1 MKKISLCTMGLAMLT
16 LASCSSEDA
25 ELQSS
30 NQPTAINFVSSVA
43 MTRSANVSLQQVQIA
58 SSVEVGVFAKT
69 SAGYITNG
77 DNAKLTADGSG
88 NFTGTTLYFP
98 TDGAAVSVSAYAP
111 YNAAFA
117 SKDGEAVSFSV
128 AADQSSDAG
137 YLKSDLLCGAPTGT
151 NSFTKD
157 NPTVAL
163 NFEHKLA
170 KLKVKFTLGDT
181 DVDLKGATINIV
193 NTLPTTTLKVSD
205 GTLGTASG
213 TATTIKAVTFASDAT
228 EFLASAVLIPQTVAA
243 GSFVQIVLADKMLD
257 AKLNSVATFVSGKS
271 YTYNVNIS
279 GSGAE
284 TKAEIVL
291 SSTVTDWVED
301 ATELTGDLTEE
312 ELPEVTYS
320 PTSFVAL
327 TSGQNATYENGVYTW
342 TASTNNLM
350 TIVEFSAGELAQ
362 YKTLEVTTSDMT
374 AGANWRMGYV
384 VDGGSFTQFSGS
396 PYYSA
401 GTKTVDLTALAASG
415 VDLSK
420 VTKIQMGGN
429 SGGGGSITILPSN
442 VVLKGNAGGSSTGGN
457 TGGDTGGSTGGDTGS
472 GDGNTL
478 TATFG
483 TPDSNATYSA
493 PTYTWTGSTSNLM
506 TVFEFANGELANYTT
521 LTFTF
526 SNLVDGPVRMGY
538 YVGSTFTEF
547 GNGYYSAGTKTVD
560 LTALGIDLATV
571 TKIAFGGRSNAGSC
585 DIVASDV
592 VLSK

>member
-1 MKKISLCTMGLAMLT
+1 MNKLSFLPLGLAMLT
-16 LASCSSEDA
+16 LASCSSDEM
-25 ELQSS
+25 EQQSM
-30 NQPTAINFVSSVA
+30 NQPTAINLVSSVGQS
-43 MTRSANVSLQQVQIA
+43 TRSANVNLQKVQIA
-58 SSVEVGVFAKT
+58 SGVEVGVFAKT
-69 SAGYITNG
+69 TTGYIIGG
-77 DNAKLTADGSG
+77 DNAKVTADGNG

-98 TDGAAVSVSAYAP
+98 TDGAAVSVNAYAP

-117 SKDGEAVSFSV
+117 GKDGEAVSFSV
-128 AADQSSDAG
+128 QSDQSSDNG

-163 NFEHKLA
+163 NFEHKLS
-170 KLKVKFTLGDT
+170 KLTVKFTLADDT
-181 DVDLKGATINIV
+181 DVDLKGAAVNIV

-213 TATTIKAVTFASDAT
+213 TATSIKAVTFASDAT
-228 EFLASAVLIPQTVAA
+228 EFQASAVLVPQTVAA
-243 GSFVQIVLADKMLD
+243 GSFVQVVLADKMLD
-257 AKLNSVATFVSGKS
+257 AKLNSAATFQSGKS

-301 ATELTGDLTEE
+301 ATELTGDVTEE

-327 TSGQNATYENGVYTW
+327 TAGQNATYENGVYTW

-374 AGANWRMGYV
+374 EGANWRMGYV

-401 GTKTVDLTALAASG
+401 GKKTVDLAALAASG

-429 SGGGGSITILPSN
+429 SGAGGSITILPAN
-442 VVLKGNAGGSSTGGN
+442 VVLKGNGTS
-457 TGGDTGGSTGGDTGS
+457 TGGSTGGDTGS
-472 GDGNTL
+472 DTGSDTGDGNTL

-483 TPDSNATYSA
+483 TPGSNATYSA

-547 GNGYYSAGTKTVD
+547 GNGYYSAGKKTVD

-585 DIVASDV
+585 DIVATDV

>member
-1 MKKISLCTMGLAMLT
+1 MNKLSFLPLGLAMLT
-16 LASCSSEDA
+16 LASCSSDEM
-25 ELQSS
+25 EQQSM
-30 NQPTAINFVSSVA
+30 NQPTAINLVSSVGQS
-43 MTRSANVSLQQVQIA
+43 TRSANVSLQKVQIA
-58 SSVEVGVFAKT
+58 SGVEVGVFAKT
-69 SAGYITNG
+69 TTGYITGG
-77 DNAKLTADGSG
+77 DNAKVTADGNG

-98 TDGAAVSVSAYAP
+98 TDGAAVSVTAYAP

-117 SKDGEAVSFSV
+117 GKDGEAVSFSV
-128 AADQSSDAG
+128 QADQSSDNG

-163 NFEHKLA
+163 NFEHKLS
-170 KLKVKFTLGDT
+170 KLTVKFTLADDT
-181 DVDLKGATINIV
+181 DVDLKGAAINIV

-213 TATTIKAVTFASDAT
+213 TATSIKAVTFASDAT
-228 EFLASAVLIPQTVAA
+228 TFQASAVLIPQTVAA
-243 GSFVQIVLADKMLD
+243 GDFVQVILADKMLN
-257 AKLNSVATFVSGKS
+257 AKLNSAATFVSGKS

-301 ATELTGDLTEE
+301 ATELIGDVTEE

-327 TSGQNATYENGVYTW
+327 TAGQNATYENGVYTW

-374 AGANWRMGYV
+374 EGANWRMGYV
-384 VDGGSFTQFSGS
+384 VDGGSFTQFTGS

-401 GTKTVDLTALAASG
+401 GKKTVDLAALAASG

-429 SGGGGSITILPSN
+429 SGAGGSITILPGN
-442 VVLKGNAGGSSTGGN
+442 VVLKGNGT
-457 TGGDTGGSTGGDTGS
+457 STGGDTGS
-472 GDGNTL
+472 DTGSDTGDGNTL

-483 TPDSNATYSA
+483 TPGGNASYAS
-493 PTYTWTGSTSNLM
+493 PTYTWTATTNNLM
-506 TVFEFANGELANYTT
+506 TCFEFANGELAAYKT
-521 LTFTF
+521 LTFKIA
-526 SNLVDGPVRMGY
+526 NLTSGTMVRMGY

-547 GNGYYSAGTKTVD
+547 GNGYGSNGTKTVD
-560 LTALGIDLATV
+560 LTTLGIDLATV
-571 TKIAFGGRSNAGSC
+571 TKIAFGGRTGAGSV
-585 DIVASDV
+585 DILASDV